1 MNNANVDRE
10 RLIDRFLSG
19 HMDEAEVADFEAMM
33 NDDDELRED
42 VEFMEDIKA
51 SLVRRDS
58 NLQKMQQWKA
68 EVDQLENTVAATV
81 RNTHGR
87 VIVWKTMVSAA
98 ACVALCLGL
107 YHPFSYNGL
116 QDHDFMAMA
125 SRGSLDEVI
134 TLIENA
140 SYEQAMELIDDSI
153 DELEATL
160 PIVKNPDYVKGEIDY
175 LQWARIQALLKQK
188 DYERAF
194 EEVDAFRTDISE
206 YQKKSYQKKAD
217 RLYKKLKIRLRK

>member
-1 MNNANVDRE
+1 MNSTNVDRE
-10 RLIDRFLSG
+10 LMIDRYLSG
-19 HMDEAEVADFEAMM
+19 RMDEAELADFLAMM

-42 VEFMEDIKA
+42 VEFMEDIKS
-51 SLVRRDS
+51 SLIRRDD

-68 EVDQLENTVAATV
+68 EADHQENTASVTV
-81 RNTHGR
+81 RKTHGR
-87 VIVWKTMVSAA
+87 VIVWKTLASAA

-116 QDHDFMAMA
+116 QDHDFMAMN
-125 SRGSLDEVI
+125 SRGSLAEVI
-134 TLIENA
+134 MLIENA
-140 SYEQAMELIDDSI
+140 NYEQAMELIDDSI

-188 DYERAF
+188 DYEHAF
-194 EEVDAFRTDISE
+194 EEVEAFRTDISE
-206 YQKKSYQKKAD
+206 YQKKNYQKKAD
-217 RLYKKLKIRLRK
+217 RLYKKLKLRLRK